1 MAQPDYVPITSED
14 RVRPIDQLPVQD
26 HWLPN
31 RPGDLHSVDLPQGK
45 LFGSVGPDS
54 GYGLKLAARFEDRLQ
69 LQAGEHSHDAVAGCF
84 GVGSRR
90 AASFGRAPVIYDME
104 LAFALWGFLGGAPDD
119 LVAFRVSLFQGASH
133 GYEQQR
139 AIVDRVKDETLRMTP
154 ADVRAALGNWKS
166 LLVI

>member
-31 RPGDLHSVDLPQGK
+31 RPGDLHTVDLPQGK
-45 LFGSVGPDS
+45 LFGNVGPDS

-69 LQAGEHSHDAVAGCF
+69 LQPGEHAHDALAGCF

-104 LAFALWGFLGGAPDD
+104 LAYGVWGYLDTPPADLLAYRKPLFA
-119 LVAFRVSLFQGASH
+119 GASH
-133 GYEQQR
+133 HYWDQR
-139 AIVDRVKDETLRMTP
+139 QIVDQVPESTLRLTP
-154 ADVRAALGNWKS
+154 ADVRRRLAEWRT
-166 LLVI
+166 LLST